1 MITDILWSTNLLSYL
16 KKIKVQ
22 AEARIKK
29 YEEELAVIED
39 SNQKA
44 SKEKKMMD
52 ERLSD
57 VTATLAEEEEKA
69 KHLTKLKVQ
78 YT

>member
-1 MITDILWSTNLLSYL
+1 M
-16 KKIKVQ
+16 Q

-69 KHLTKLKVQ
+69 KHLTKLKVIKKFVKLE
-78 YT
+78 YFCISFHEE

>member
-1 MITDILWSTNLLSYL
+1 M
-16 KKIKVQ
+16 Q

-69 KHLTKLKVQ
+69 KHLTKLKVI
-78 YT
+78 

>member
-69 KHLTKLKVQ
+69 KHLTKLKV
-78 YT
+78 

>member
-1 MITDILWSTNLLSYL
+1 M
-16 KKIKVQ
+16 Q

-78 YT
+78 YKYIII

>member
-1 MITDILWSTNLLSYL
+1 M
-16 KKIKVQ
+16 Q

-69 KHLTKLKVQ
+69 KHLTKLKVNIR
-78 YT
+78 

>member
-1 MITDILWSTNLLSYL
+1 M
-16 KKIKVQ
+16 Q

-78 YT
+78 YTI